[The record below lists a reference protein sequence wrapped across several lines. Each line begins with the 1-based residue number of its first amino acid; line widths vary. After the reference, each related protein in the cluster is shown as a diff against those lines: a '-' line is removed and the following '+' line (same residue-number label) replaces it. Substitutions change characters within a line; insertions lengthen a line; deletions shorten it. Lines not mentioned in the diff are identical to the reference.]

1 MEEEEENLPS
11 WTEAQRVTR
20 RRRLLWVGMADAV
33 WMSLCGEKLLSAH
46 LLLLLL
52 LICLFHCSCLNF
64 IPLLLCDV
72 TTQAPRPLLL
82 WRPHS
87 TPGRS
92 ILQHIPG
99 MSAALKPLSGTDKYQ
114 LSSDVYDCRWI
125 EELSWQGNNGEI
137 SMRLLYSDD
146 MIWKPRGGI
155 VANGSTWRKRLEE
168 RSRMFCNRKTS
179 N

>member
-1 MEEEEENLPS
+1 MDEPL
-11 WTEAQRVTR
+11 QRETTVAA
-20 RRRLLWVGMADAV
+20 AD
-33 WMSLCGEKLLSAH
+33 
-46 LLLLLL
+46 
-52 LICLFHCSCLNF
+52 LNF

-87 TPGRS
+87 TPGHS

-146 MIWKPRGGI
+146 MI
-155 VANGSTWRKRLEE
+155 
-168 RSRMFCNRKTS
+168 
-179 N
+179 